1 MAVYRRVYD
10 SHHLQVDYQEP
21 GSAPEP
27 YARQSSIGYLYLFTL
42 GGLLHSVQQQE
53 STQWDA
59 VLTSGVHLMQ
69 HTIRPLFMPSVFVRE
84 GVLPS
89 PKLFFLRDVY
99 YIVGM
104 RTNNG
109 LQCFDAVGWAAGR
122 APGL

>member
-1 MAVYRRVYD
+1 MAAYSRVYD
-10 SHHLQVDYQEP
+10 SRHLQADCQEP

-27 YARQSSIGYLYLFTL
+27 YATFTVFTL

-53 STQWDA
+53 RTQWHA

-69 HTIRPLFMPSVFVRE
+69 HTIRPLFMPSVFVGE